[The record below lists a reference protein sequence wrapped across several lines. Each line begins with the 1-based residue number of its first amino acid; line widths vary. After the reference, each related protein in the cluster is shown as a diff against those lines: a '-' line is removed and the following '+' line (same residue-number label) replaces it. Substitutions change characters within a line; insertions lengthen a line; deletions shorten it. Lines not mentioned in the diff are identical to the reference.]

1 MLVKST
7 ELGDMKYSTNV
18 TRGARNVN
26 PLRVPLREPA
36 IEFLLFFCFNRIAQ
50 PLVFV
55 VVVKL
60 IFFMIIVFC

>member
-26 PLRVPLREPA
+26 HLRVPLREPA
-36 IEFLLFFCFNRIAQ
+36 IEFLLFFFF
-50 PLVFV
+50 FV
-55 VVVKL
+55 STVL
-60 IFFMIIVFC
+60 HSP